1 MNIPTLLAF
10 EGGQMKKRIVGALSK
25 PKLRRGARRL
35 ARLRRARRCPS
46 ITVRLWAG
54 RTREQKAE
62 LARRITDA
70 MVEVAGCERATVR
83 VIFEDYAKADWA
95 VGGRL
100 ADEAD

>member
-1 MNIPTLLAF
+1 MP
-10 EGGQMKKRIVGALSK
+10 V
-25 PKLRRGARRL
+25 
-35 ARLRRARRCPS
+35 
-46 ITVRLWAG
+46 ITVRLWTG

-83 VIFEDYAKADWA
+83 VIFEDYDKGDWA

-100 ADEAD
+100 ADEPG